1 RAEQADVRT
10 VKKRERFHRSALRGR
25 SGAALSRGSAPAR
38 RPNPVTSVNG
48 RDTDICI
55 WWTHLTARPASWQPD
70 QMNIKPAT
78 MRRIEKRAYSRAAD
92 LAKTHAEHW
101 EYVAAKQ
108 LRQRPAM
115 TIGMQK
121 PTGHWR
127 ILEKEIR

>member
-1 RAEQADVRT
+1 
-10 VKKRERFHRSALRGR
+10 
-25 SGAALSRGSAPAR
+25 
-38 RPNPVTSVNG
+38 
-48 RDTDICI
+48 
-55 WWTHLTARPASWQPD
+55 
-70 QMNIKPAT
+70 MNIKPAT

-127 ILEKEIR
+127 ILEKEIRALADAAVSFYPLARARGVLAGRGSSVLPTGG